1 MAGRGVEDGL
11 EDHTLHKKKKN
22 IMNIM
27 LSIFLFAMC
36 STGSSRQNYV
46 IYFVVL
52 PAKS

>member
-11 EDHTLHKKKKN
+11 EDHTLHLKKK

-27 LSIFLFAMC
+27 LSIFLFDMC